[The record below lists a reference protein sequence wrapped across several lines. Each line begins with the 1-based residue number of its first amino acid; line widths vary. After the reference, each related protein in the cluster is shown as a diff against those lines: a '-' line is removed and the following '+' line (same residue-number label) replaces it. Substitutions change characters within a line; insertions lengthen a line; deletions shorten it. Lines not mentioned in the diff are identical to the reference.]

1 MATNRILQAL
11 KKKGW
16 SQGMLAR
23 AAGLD
28 RMYINKLIHKT
39 KHPSIWTA
47 LKVAKAL
54 GVRVEDIWKP

>member
-1 MATNRILQAL
+1 
-11 KKKGW
+11 
-16 SQGMLAR
+16 MLAR

-39 KHPSIWTA
+39 KQPSVWTA

-54 GVRVEDIWKP
+54 GLRVEEIWKV

>member
-1 MATNRILQAL
+1 MAANKILQAL

-54 GVRVEDIWKP
+54 GVPVETLWKP